1 MLFSKILNITLI
13 INIEFLIQRR
23 VVFVILRLFGQNV
36 ILMTT
41 KLIPCGQKFFEKNG
55 SRKNFNA
62 KTFSNVNTKQ
72 TAVIN
77 YINLFEKSSGVCTR

>member
-1 MLFSKILNITLI
+1 
-13 INIEFLIQRR
+13 
-23 VVFVILRLFGQNV
+23 
-36 ILMTT
+36 MTT

-55 SRKNFNA
+55 NRKNFNA

-77 YINLFEKSSGVCTR
+77 YIKVFEKSSGVCTR